1 MAPVPSEDAT
11 NGASSSS
18 SSSPPS
24 SGDGGGESGG
34 KNIWVAAGEGDLDRV
49 RHLVEVEGLSPT
61 VPDRFTYT
69 PLHAAASYGHI
80 ELLRFL
86 INHPSCPPNAIN
98 ETTDSDGET
107 PLFVVEEVG
116 VARVLIEEFGADA
129 KRENNAGDTPAAVAE
144 EGELEELAAYLRSV
158 TGEAPMYDRSGA
170 GQRAGIAD
178 AEGDDDDDE
187 AQSELTRSTNEAI
200 EERTEALMSRVGA
213 ILARAEARGA
223 SSGEELTEQEER
235 ELREVVGQSL
245 FEQIREGWGPSD
257 GQEQRQSHA
266 DSEAQKETEQESE
279 TPTTEEQQH
288 GPRPGR

>member
-1 MAPVPSEDAT
+1 M
-11 NGASSSS
+11 
-18 SSSPPS
+18 
-24 SGDGGGESGG
+24 
-34 KNIWVAAGEGDLDRV
+34 
-49 RHLVEVEGLSPT
+49 
-61 VPDRFTYT
+61 
-69 PLHAAASYGHI
+69 
-80 ELLRFL
+80 
-86 INHPSCPPNAIN
+86 
-98 ETTDSDGET
+98 
-107 PLFVVEEVG
+107 
-116 VARVLIEEFGADA
+116 
-129 KRENNAGDTPAAVAE
+129 
-144 EGELEELAAYLRSV
+144 RSV

-178 AEGDDDDDE
+178 VEGDDDDDE

-257 GQEQRQSHA
+257 GQERGHA
-266 DSEAQKETEQESE
+266 DSEAKKETEQESE
-279 TPTTEEQQH
+279 TSTTEEQQH

>member
-1 MAPVPSEDAT
+1 MAPVPSEAAT

-18 SSSPPS
+18 SSSSSSPS

-49 RHLVEVEGLSPT
+49 RHLIEVEGELSNLAFAFIDLPLKRLSNRLTGLSPT

-80 ELLRFL
+80 ELFRFL

-129 KRENNAGDTPAAVAE
+129 KRENNAGDTVSIYACFSSALV
-144 EGELEELAAYLRSV
+144 SV
-158 TGEAPMYDRSGA
+158 HLLLD
-170 GQRAGIAD
+170 
-178 AEGDDDDDE
+178 
-187 AQSELTRSTNEAI
+187 
-200 EERTEALMSRVGA
+200 
-213 ILARAEARGA
+213 
-223 SSGEELTEQEER
+223 
-235 ELREVVGQSL
+235 
-245 FEQIREGWGPSD
+245 
-257 GQEQRQSHA
+257 
-266 DSEAQKETEQESE
+266 
-279 TPTTEEQQH
+279 
-288 GPRPGR
+288 